1 MKIFTIALAAVA
13 LSLGAT
19 SASAGD
25 FMEWCMAS
33 TPGAD
38 EAKRQQTCQCL
49 ADATEGDDDAR
60 TSMEQAADIADREAR
75 FAALSDDAKAAVSSC
90 RPGNGG

>member
-1 MKIFTIALAAVA
+1 
-13 LSLGAT
+13 
-19 SASAGD
+19 
-25 FMEWCMAS
+25 MEWCMAS

-38 EAKRQQTCQCL
+38 EAKREQTCKCL
-49 ADATEGDDDAR
+49 ADATDGNDDAR

-90 RPGNGG
+90 RPGGG